1 MQVLASDLSLGF
13 MVALNIQQREIVMI
27 HFSFSVIRL
36 SPIKSVLLLPLDY
49 FTQ

>member
-27 HFSFSVIRL
+27 HFSFSVIWL